1 MSFHTAKAVS
11 VWRAAVGPSRTAWSG
26 SSQLWQMIQIG
37 PGSLMRR
44 SSRCLCPHSSQV
56 IVTLMAHRGSHG
68 GATPPPRVLYCP
80 GHGVQRSPDV
90 SRRPADSPPIRITS
104 DPAIAAAASV
114 FSSSGW
120 GARTGLTPPAG
131 AAPGGSRRSPDGS
144 ARTARVGPRPL
155 PVLSR
160 YPDRLP
166 VSHGNGANAPVPRP
180 QATPFRAPGPT
191 SLGSTLPRGARRER
205 QKETVGPQR

>member
-11 VWRAAVGPSRTAWSG
+11 AWWDAVGPSRTAWSG

-68 GATPPPRVLYCP
+68 GATPSKRVLYCP
-80 GHGVQRSPDV
+80 RHEVQRSPD
-90 SRRPADSPPIRITS
+90 SRRRRADDPSTGITS
-104 DPAIAAAASV
+104 HAAIAPMGSA
-114 FSSSGW
+114 FSPVVPVCCV
-120 GARTGLTPPAG
+120 TGQGPRRHRAER
-131 AAPGGSRRSPDGS
+131 SRRHPDGRGRPVWVRPS
-144 ARTARVGPRPL
+144 AFL
-155 PVLSR
+155 PLSR

-166 VSHGNGANAPVPRP
+166 VSHGNGANAPVLRL

-205 QKETVGPQR
+205 QKETVGP